1 MFHDISQS
9 TLLLNETNPTLE
21 EPLEQEASNNNQQDE
36 IFKKSA
42 NAKNQPSPFNATKVY
57 NKFGNL
63 NATSIKVIIHGF
75 GASCPH
81 VWVYG
86 NYYSLFNF

>member
-1 MFHDISQS
+1 MI
-9 TLLLNETNPTLE
+9 LNETNPSTE
-21 EPLEQEASNNNQQDE
+21 QPLEQEASDQQDE
-36 IFKKSA
+36 VFKRDAST
-42 NAKNQPSPFNATKVY
+42 KNQPSPFNATKVY

-86 NYYSLFNF
+86 NYKTKFWFPMD

>member
-1 MFHDISQS
+1 MIEFLFHDISQS
-9 TLLLNETNPTLE
+9 SLLLNETNPTQEQL
-21 EPLEQEASNNNQQDE
+21 LVQEAFNNDGQDE
-36 IFKKSA
+36 TMDVNANTKS
-42 NAKNQPSPFNATKVY
+42 QPTPFNATKVY

-86 NYYSLFNF
+86 NY